1 MEKCAMTM
9 FLILTLS
16 ACIELAPE
24 KEGNRSGQNLLQNT
38 AEWIRGVFKRKPAEE
53 EDVRKNKM
61 NKTGPVQKTPAM
73 AAIQNHLSQVTAN
86 AGPASQIQDQ
96 KIEMEDKERYR
107 RDYEDAIDLTDKI
120 EALAALVQA
129 DQKNA
134 IPLLKQAY
142 ASREPELRKAAVLHM
157 HAFHGN
163 KEAVDILLKALD
175 DLDPDV
181 VMEAVE
187 GLAGLENKRVIKKL
201 KKVAESHADVL
212 VREVAQDYVNQ
223 MQTN

>member
-1 MEKCAMTM
+1 MEKCVMTM

-16 ACIELAPE
+16 ACVEVAPE
-24 KEGNRSGQNLLQNT
+24 KEGNRSGKNLLKTT
-38 AEWIRGVFKRKPAEE
+38 AEWIMGVFKRKPADEE
-53 EDVRKNKM
+53 NAWKNKI

-73 AAIQNHLSQVTAN
+73 AAIQNHLSQVTVK
-86 AGPASQIQDQ
+86 AGPASQMQDQ
-96 KIEMEDKERYR
+96 KIEKEDRERYR

-120 EALAALVQA
+120 EALASLVRA
-129 DQKNA
+129 EHKNA

-157 HAFHGN
+157 HAFRGN
-163 KEAVDILLKALD
+163 KGVVDALLKALD
-175 DLDPDV
+175 DPDPDV

-187 GLAGLENKRVIKKL
+187 GLAGLENKGVIKKL

>member
-1 MEKCAMTM
+1 MTM

-16 ACIELAPE
+16 ACVDVAPE
-24 KEGNRSGQNLLQNT
+24 KEENRSRKSFLQNT
-38 AEWIRGVFKRKPAEE
+38 AERIMGVFKRKPAEE
-53 EDVRKNKM
+53 ENAWKNKI

-73 AAIQNHLSQVTAN
+73 AAIQNHLSQVTVN
-86 AGPASQIQDQ
+86 AGPPSQIQDQ
-96 KIEMEDKERYR
+96 KIEKDDWERYR

-120 EALAALVQA
+120 EALSSLVQA
-129 DQKNA
+129 EHKNA

-157 HAFHGN
+157 HAFHDN
-163 KEAVDILLKALD
+163 KEVVDILLKALD
-175 DLDPDV
+175 DPDPDV

-201 KKVAESHADVL
+201 NKVAESHADVL